1 MRARS
6 SADSGDQRTCILRAE
21 HLLHSRAHF
30 LVGKELASIHLFEAL
45 LHLLPKPGVT
55 VEVLLHKL
63 LNIGIRTAAMLG
75 RGALNLRLILG
86 CEMDFHPAD

>member
-1 MRARS
+1 M
-6 SADSGDQRTCILRAE
+6 
-21 HLLHSRAHF
+21 
-30 LVGKELASIHLFEAL
+30 GKELASTQLFEAL

-86 CEMDFHPAD
+86 CEMDLHPAD